1 LAFKIVVYKNTQK
14 ETVNLLQK
22 LWQLC
27 IIQNKWHRD
36 RRGFSKMSFM
46 LSQKEKEQGE
56 EGERE
61 VLAEER
67 VPTPVKKWKDT
78 EQKED
83 G

>member
-1 LAFKIVVYKNTQK
+1 
-14 ETVNLLQK
+14 
-22 LWQLC
+22 
-27 IIQNKWHRD
+27 
-36 RRGFSKMSFM
+36 M

-78 EQKED
+78 EQKD
-83 G
+83 GERNKNADKQERRERIKESR

>member
-1 LAFKIVVYKNTQK
+1 
-14 ETVNLLQK
+14 
-22 LWQLC
+22 
-27 IIQNKWHRD
+27 
-36 RRGFSKMSFM
+36 M

-78 EQKED
+78 EQKEEQKRGQARKKRED
-83 G
+83 QRIKVKQGRGV